1 MVATQIEISAL
12 KWYCSMSSFNI
23 FNKTPKKITV
33 FLPNV
38 AHHTFYTMIVS
49 FFVLNKSKDK
59 TRNNFFYSLKGVG
72 EVWYSWDKNR
82 GKFIRKILVT

>member
-49 FFVLNKSKDK
+49 FLFLIKAKIKQETISFIHWKVLGKYDIHEIKIEVN
-59 TRNNFFYSLKGVG
+59 SL
-72 EVWYSWDKNR
+72 E
-82 GKFIRKILVT
+82 KF